1 MNNNSLFNI
10 LGPQRINQGND
21 LTNLLT
27 QFNEFKS
34 MYQGDPKQQ
43 VQSLLRSG
51 QMSQE
56 QFKELANTAD
66 QLRAFFK

>member
-1 MNNNSLFNI
+1 MNNSLFNI
-10 LGPQRINQGND
+10 LGPNINRGND
-21 LTNLLT
+21 FMNLIS
-27 QFNEFKS
+27 QFNQFRQ
-34 MYQGDPKQQ
+34 MYSGGDPRQQ

-56 QFKELANTAD
+56 QFKQLAEQAD